1 MHLNV
6 TSGLVVNDDGQT
18 LNGYSA
24 IQTEDESCHLRLEEV
39 AEEDLG
45 SWTCVLG
52 LDQTTRT
59 FRWAGTQALLTGEQ
73 VSESEQ
79 LVTSYCFQGY
89 VKDVRL
95 PGNLIPRVYNISVL
109 PVLEPGNFTTRFD
122 LVSSQ
127 SWNSRHL
134 QWTC

>member
-24 IQTEDESCHLRLEEV
+24 IKTDDESCHLRLEEV

-59 FRWAGTQALLTGEQ
+59 FRWAGTQSLLTGEQ
-73 VSESEQ
+73 VSQSE
-79 LVTSYCFQGY
+79 L
-89 VKDVRL
+89 L
-95 PGNLIPRVYNISVL
+95 
-109 PVLEPGNFTTRFD
+109 
-122 LVSSQ
+122 
-127 SWNSRHL
+127 
-134 QWTC
+134 

>member
-18 LNGYSA
+18 LNGYSV
-24 IQTEDESCHLRLEEV
+24 IKTDNESCHLRLEEV

-52 LDQTTRT
+52 LDQPTRT

-73 VSESEQ
+73 VSH
-79 LVTSYCFQGY
+79 
-89 VKDVRL
+89 
-95 PGNLIPRVYNISVL
+95 
-109 PVLEPGNFTTRFD
+109 PVL
-122 LVSSQ
+122 L
-127 SWNSRHL
+127 
-134 QWTC
+134 